1 MNHQTPTRL
10 DSLSLSNFRCF
21 SNFSIQFD
29 EKLTVIVAPNA
40 GGKTAVLDAVAVSLR
55 LLVDTLQTKAGSLGF
70 APGDIRLQLSSE
82 RSMEPMLPTRFDA
95 SGHIGGEK
103 LEWSRQIE
111 SVRRRARTTTPEAKS
126 LKNAATQLRKLTQAY
141 VDAPQ
146 AACPVLPLLA
156 YYGTGRLFG
165 IHRLT
170 NKKKSKGNPHTSRFN
185 GYEDC
190 LSSSSRYKFF
200 VDWFERF
207 SREAQQELSSGIA
220 SAHHPGQR
228 LRAVKNAVNVLL
240 APSQWGDLAWDFA
253 EGTITATHPD
263 HGTLPVDR
271 LSDGIRNM
279 IGLAADIAH
288 RCVRLNPQFMDR
300 AAFETHGIVLI
311 DEIDMHLH
319 PEWQQLVLPALC
331 AAFPMVQF
339 IVTTHSPQVL
349 TTVKQQSIRMLTQ
362 YTGGLWTAA
371 EPREETKGVQSSSAL
386 AGVMHVDP
394 IPPVQEARDL
404 SRYQQLIQLR
414 QHESEEGAN
423 LRALLDTHFGPHH
436 PLVLDCDRL
445 IRLEDFKA
453 KLPVQKPSQPTE

>member
-1 MNHQTPTRL
+1 MNHHTPTRL

-21 SNFSIQFD
+21 ANFNIEFD
-29 EKLTVIVAPNA
+29 EKLTVVVAPNG

-82 RSMEPMLPTRFDA
+82 RTMEPMLPTRFDA
-95 SGHIGGEK
+95 AGHIGGEK
-103 LEWSRQIE
+103 LEWSRKIE
-111 SVRRRARTTTPEAKS
+111 SIQRRARTTTSEAKS
-126 LKNAATQLRKLTQAY
+126 LKNAAIQLRKLTQAY

-146 AACPVLPLLA
+146 TACPVLPLLA

-165 IHRLT
+165 VHRLT
-170 NKKKSKGNPHTSRFN
+170 NKKRSKGKPQTSRFN

-207 SREAQQELSSGIA
+207 SREAQQELSSGVA
-220 SAHHPGQR
+220 SAHQPAQR
-228 LRAVKNAVNVLL
+228 LRAVKNAVNALL
-240 APSQWGDLAWDFA
+240 APSHWGDLAWDFA

-263 HGTLPVDR
+263 HGTLPVDW

-311 DEIDMHLH
+311 DEVDMHLH

-331 AAFPMVQF
+331 EAFPCMQF

-349 TTVKQQSIRMLTQ
+349 STVRKENVRILEKDSEGGWFARKPEHSPLSQESGDVLAAVMRVNPIPTTSK
-362 YTGGLWTAA
+362 
-371 EPREETKGVQSSSAL
+371 EQSSLLETVHDYEQLICAGLEGQTPAL
-386 AGVMHVDP
+386 AV
-394 IPPVQEARDL
+394 
-404 SRYQQLIQLR
+404 
-414 QHESEEGAN
+414 
-423 LRALLDTHFGPHH
+423 
-436 PLVLDCDRL
+436 
-445 IRLEDFKA
+445 KA
-453 KLPVQKPSQPTE
+453 KLEAAGYEIPEAKLARWRFIGEKIKLRS

>member
-1 MNHQTPTRL
+1 MNHHTPTRL

-21 SNFSIQFD
+21 TDFNIQFD
-29 EKLTVIVAPNA
+29 EKLTVIVAPNG

-70 APGDIRLQLSSE
+70 APGDIRIQLSSE
-82 RSMEPMLPTRFDA
+82 RTMEPMLPTRFDA
-95 SGHIGGEK
+95 AGHIGGEK
-103 LEWSRQIE
+103 LEWCRQIE

-146 AACPVLPLLA
+146 AACPVLPLVA

-165 IHRLT
+165 VHRLT
-170 NKKKSKGNPHTSRFN
+170 NKKKGNGNPQTSRFN

-207 SREAQQELSSGIA
+207 SREAQQELSSGVA
-220 SAHHPGQR
+220 SAHHPAQR
-228 LRAVKNAVNVLL
+228 LRAVKNAVNALL

-263 HGTLPVDR
+263 HGTLPVDW

-311 DEIDMHLH
+311 DEVDMHLH

-349 TTVKQQSIRMLTQ
+349 TTVRKENIRILRKDPVA
-362 YTGGLWTAA
+362 GWTAPSP
-371 EPREETKGVQSSSAL
+371 EQSPLAQESGDAL
-386 AGVMHVDP
+386 AEVLGVHP
-394 IPPVQEARDL
+394 IPASSDAQK
-404 SRYQQLIQLR
+404 QLLQAVHDYEQLVR
-414 QHESEEGAN
+414 GGMETSPPALAVKATLDGAGYEIPDAT
-423 LRALLDTHFGPHH
+423 LALWRFMGEK
-436 PLVLDCDRL
+436 VKQR
-445 IRLEDFKA
+445 K
-453 KLPVQKPSQPTE
+453 